1 MTGKFSTE
9 TTSLRDWSLCVKGH
23 LDKGIVTHAVHNV
36 AAGILKGEYHC
47 IVDLLFNWFGLVCFA
62 IKNKNCQL
70 SYS

>member
-36 AAGILKGEYHC
+36 AAGILKGG
-47 IVDLLFNWFGLVCFA
+47 VSL
-62 IKNKNCQL
+62 
-70 SYS
+70 YS